1 LLLHTTLVAVAI
13 SGAAPEM
20 PPRRAVACAVLPS
33 MLQPAASSPA
43 PLLED
48 LARTLEVVVEPAAAP
63 PNHEP
68 AILEPL
74 ADAATEATAPGPTP
88 VDRRPPTRL
97 DDALRTNLVLRP
109 APPTNEPPAAVE
121 ASAAPAA
128 PAAAEAR
135 PEVPVVRPGHN
146 PAPEYPDSARRAR
159 VEGTV
164 LVRIDVHSDGGVV
177 GCTVTG
183 SSGSVALDLAAL
195 AAARRWRFEQGPG
208 VVLVPFVFRLMPRR
222 GSG

>member
-1 LLLHTTLVAVAI
+1 MLLHATLVAVAI
-13 SGAAPEM
+13 SGPAPQTA
-20 PPRRAVACAVLPS
+20 PRRAVACAVLPS
-33 MLQPAASSPA
+33 MLQPAAPASA
-43 PLLED
+43 PLPEGP
-48 LARTLEVVVEPAAAP
+48 ARTLEVLVEPAATP
-63 PNHEP
+63 PNDEP
-68 AILEPL
+68 VILEPL
-74 ADAATEATAPGPTP
+74 ADPPTEAPAPGPT
-88 VDRRPPTRL
+88 DRRPPTRL
-97 DDALRTNLVLRP
+97 DDALRTNIVLRP
-109 APPTNEPPAAVE
+109 APPTPAPPAAVE

-164 LVRIDVHSDGGVV
+164 LVRIDVDTGGGIVR
-177 GCTVTG
+177 CTVTG